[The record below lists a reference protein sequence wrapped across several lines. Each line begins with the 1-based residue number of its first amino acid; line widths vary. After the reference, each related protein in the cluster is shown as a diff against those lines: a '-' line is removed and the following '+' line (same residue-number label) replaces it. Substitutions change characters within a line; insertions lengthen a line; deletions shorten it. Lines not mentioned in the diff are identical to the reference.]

1 MAYRVALIGGGTGGH
16 VYPLVAI
23 AKKLKE
29 LGQQKGVDVKIALVG
44 SGDFLKNAA
53 KDNGFSFKGVMSG
66 KKRRYSSISNFTDM
80 LKMPFGMFQALWHLL
95 WFMPDVAFAKGGYA
109 SVLPGLAAWFY
120 RIPLYIHESD
130 SVPGEANLKLSRFA
144 KKVFT
149 SFESANASFAGKDV
163 ELVGNPIRQDIVGG
177 NREEALQYFKL
188 DTLRKTILIL
198 GGSQGAQNLNN
209 VIVNSIVQ
217 LTKELQVIHQVGQTN
232 FKEISARI
240 AKIVQEGQD
249 SYGKVVQAR
258 YKTFPFL
265 SVKELSLAYSVADI
279 VVSRA
284 GAVTLSETAYVG
296 KPTIVVPL
304 KTSAANHQRENAYE
318 FAKYGAVVIEED
330 NLKTTVLLDQIN
342 ELLNDTERYAKVST
356 DIQKI
361 AKPEAATIIAQQLL
375 GK

>member
-1 MAYRVALIGGGTGGH
+1 MALIGGGSGGH

-29 LGQQKGVDVKIALVG
+29 LGQQKGIDVKIALIG

-66 KKRRYSSISNFTDM
+66 KRRRYSSVSNFTDI
-80 LKMPFGMFQALWHLL
+80 LKMPFGMFQAFWHLL
-95 WFMPDVAFAKGGYA
+95 WFMPDVAFAKGGHA
-109 SVLPGLAAWFY
+109 SVLPGFAAWFY

-149 SFESANASFAGKDV
+149 SFESANAAFAGKDV
-163 ELVGNPIRQDIVGG
+163 ELVGNPIRQDVAGG

-188 DTLRKTILIL
+188 DTLRKTILVL

-209 VIVNSIVQ
+209 VITNSVVQ
-217 LTKELQVIHQVGQTN
+217 LTGEFQVIHQVGQTN
-232 FKEISARI
+232 FKEVSARV
-240 AKIVQEGQD
+240 AKIVKEGQD
-249 SYGKVVQAR
+249 SYGKTIQSR
-258 YKTFPFL
+258 YKLFPFL

-284 GAVTLSETAYVG
+284 GAVTLSETAYAA

-304 KTSAANHQRENAYE
+304 KTSATNHQRGNAYE

-330 NLKTTVLLDQIN
+330 NLKTTVLLDQIK
-342 ELLNDTERYAKVST
+342 ELLNDSERYAKVSA
-356 DIQKI
+356 DIQKF

-375 GK
+375 KK